1 MELNVRQKKII
12 EIVKENQPITG
23 EDIAKKLGLTRAT
36 LRPDLSVLTMS
47 KILDARPRVGYF
59 YVGTKTNE
67 GLLKFL
73 KESPVKDVGSLPIVI
88 AEGKSVYEAIVTLF
102 LEDVGTIYVVKDSYL
117 SGVIS
122 RKDLLKTSIGN
133 KDLNTIP
140 VEMVMTRLSHIVY
153 VNEDDSIYE
162 AISKILTYE
171 IDSLPIVTAHD
182 VNKLEVVGRFTKTN
196 ISRLLM
202 EFANGN

>member
-1 MELNVRQKKII
+1 MELNARQKRIV

-23 EDIAKKLGLTRAT
+23 EEIAKKLGLTRAT

-67 GLLKFL
+67 GILKFL

-102 LEDVGTIYVVKDSYL
+102 LEDVGTIYVVKDAFL

-122 RKDLLKTSIGN
+122 RKDLLKAAIGN
-133 KDLNTIP
+133 KDLDTIP
-140 VEMVMTRLSHIVY
+140 VEMVMTRLSHIIY
-153 VNEDDSIYE
+153 VDSNESIYE
-162 AISKILTYE
+162 ALTKILTYE
-171 IDSLPIVTAHD
+171 VDSLPIVNMHEG
-182 VNKLEVVGRFTKTN
+182 NKLEVIGRFTKTN
-196 ISRLLM
+196 VSRLLM
-202 EFANGN
+202 EFVNGN